1 MKVDDQIEVK
11 KIVKKSGS
19 SFFWGMNVLDPER
32 KRAMFSIYAFCR
44 IVDDI
49 ADEIKNKRLKIE
61 KLKSWKKK
69 INNIFESKK
78 LKSSIEKELKIA
90 VEKFQLERL
99 DFYAII
105 DGMMMDAKSDIKF
118 PKKKDLELYC
128 DRVAVAVGYLSIR
141 IFGLSEKEK
150 KYAFYLGRAFQLT
163 NIVRDFYEDLKRGR
177 CYIASEY
184 LSIYGVKKDIK
195 KIEHHPKL
203 QNILQDILHEANIF
217 FEKSNIEAKK
227 ISKKQIV
234 ASEIMKT
241 FYKAI
246 HTKMFKKKIDIEKK
260 IKLNYFQKIY
270 ILVLF
275 AVRY

>member
-19 SFFWGMNVLDPER
+19 SFFWGMNVLDSEK
-32 KRAMFSIYAFCR
+32 KRAMFAIYAFCR

-78 LKSSIEKELKIA
+78 LKSCIEKELKIA

-118 PKKKDLELYC
+118 PKKKNLELYC

-184 LSIYGVKKDIK
+184 LSIYGVEKNIK
-195 KIEHHPKL
+195 TIKHDPKL
-203 QNILQDILHEANIF
+203 QNILQDILYEANIF
-217 FEKSNIEAKK
+217 FEKSNIEANK
-227 ISKKQIV
+227 ISKEHII

>member
-1 MKVDDQIEVK
+1 
-11 KIVKKSGS
+11 
-19 SFFWGMNVLDPER
+19 
-32 KRAMFSIYAFCR
+32 MFSIYAFCR

-195 KIEHHPKL
+195 KIQQNPKL

-246 HTKMFKKKIDIEKK
+246 HTKMFKKKIHIEKK

>member
-11 KIVKKSGS
+11 KIVKKSGT
-19 SFFWGMNVLDPER
+19 SFFWGMNVLDSDR
-32 KRAMFSIYAFCR
+32 KRAMFAIYAFCR

-49 ADEIKNKRLKIE
+49 ADEIKNKKLKIE

-99 DFYAII
+99 DFFAII
-105 DGMMMDAKSDIKF
+105 DGMMMDARSDIKF
-118 PKKKDLELYC
+118 PKKKNLELYC

-141 IFGLSEKEK
+141 IFGLSKKEK
-150 KYAFYLGRAFQLT
+150 RYAFYLGRAFQLT
-163 NIVRDFYEDLKRGR
+163 NIVRDFYEDLKRDR

-184 LSIYGVKKDIK
+184 LSLYGVEKNIK
-195 KIEHHPKL
+195 TIKHDPKL
-203 QNILQDILHEANIF
+203 QNILQDILHEANVF

-227 ISKKQIV
+227 ISKKQII

>member
-1 MKVDDQIEVK
+1 MKVDDQIEVE

-19 SFFWGMNVLDPER
+19 SFFWGMNVLDSER

-118 PKKKDLELYC
+118 PKKKNLELYC

-177 CYIASEY
+177 CYVASEY

-195 KIEHHPKL
+195 TIKHDPKL

-227 ISKKQIV
+227 ISKKQII

-275 AVRY
+275 AIRY

>member
-1 MKVDDQIEVK
+1 MKIDDQIEVK

-19 SFFWGMNVLDPER
+19 SFFWGMNVLDSEK
-32 KRAMFSIYAFCR
+32 KRAMFAIYAFCR

-78 LKSSIEKELKIA
+78 VKSCIEKELKIA
-90 VEKFQLERL
+90 VEKFKLERL

-118 PKKKDLELYC
+118 PKKKNLELYC

-184 LSIYGVKKDIK
+184 LSIYGVEKNIK
-195 KIEHHPKL
+195 TIKHDPKL
-203 QNILQDILHEANIF
+203 QNILQDILHEANMF

-227 ISKKQIV
+227 ISKKQII

-246 HTKMFKKKIDIEKK
+246 HTKMFKKKINIEKK

>member
-19 SFFWGMNVLDPER
+19 SFFWGMNILDSER

-118 PKKKDLELYC
+118 PKKKNLELYC

-195 KIEHHPKL
+195 TIKHHPKL

-227 ISKKQIV
+227 ISKKQII

-246 HTKMFKKKIDIEKK
+246 HTKMFKKKIHIEKK

>member
-19 SFFWGMNVLDPER
+19 SFFWGMNVLDSER

-118 PKKKDLELYC
+118 PKKKNLELYC

-141 IFGLSEKEK
+141 IFGLSEKGK
-150 KYAFYLGRAFQLT
+150 KICFLPWEGFQLT

-195 KIEHHPKL
+195 TIMHDPKL

-227 ISKKQIV
+227 ISKKQII

>member
-19 SFFWGMNVLDPER
+19 SFFWGMNVLDSER

-118 PKKKDLELYC
+118 PKKKNLELYS

-177 CYIASEY
+177 CYVASEY

-195 KIEHHPKL
+195 TIKHDPKL

-227 ISKKQIV
+227 ISKKQII

-246 HTKMFKKKIDIEKK
+246 HTKMFKKKINIEKK

-270 ILVLF
+270 LLFLF

>member
-19 SFFWGMNVLDPER
+19 SFFWGMNVLDSEK
-32 KRAMFSIYAFCR
+32 KRAMFAIYAFCR

-69 INNIFESKK
+69 INNIFKSKE
-78 LKSSIEKELKIA
+78 LKSSIENELKFA

-105 DGMMMDAKSDIKF
+105 DGMMMDAKSDIRF
-118 PKKKDLELYC
+118 PKKKNLELYC

-195 KIEHHPKL
+195 TIKHDPKL

-227 ISKKQIV
+227 ISKKQII

-246 HTKMFKKKIDIEKK
+246 HTKMFKKKIHIEKK

>member
-19 SFFWGMNVLDPER
+19 SFFWGMNVLDSEK
-32 KRAMFSIYAFCR
+32 KRAMFAIYAFCR

-69 INNIFESKK
+69 IKNIFESKK

-90 VEKFQLERL
+90 VKKFQLERV

-118 PKKKDLELYC
+118 PKKKNLELYC
-128 DRVAVAVGYLSIR
+128 DRVAVAVGYLSIK
-141 IFGLSEKEK
+141 IFGLSKKEK

-184 LSIYGVKKDIK
+184 LSIHRVERDIRT
-195 KIEHHPKL
+195 IRHDPKL

-227 ISKKQIV
+227 ISKKQII

-241 FYKAI
+241 FYRAI

-260 IKLNYFQKIY
+260 IKLNFFQKIY

>member
-19 SFFWGMNVLDPER
+19 SFFWGMNVLDSER

-49 ADEIKNKRLKIE
+49 ADEIKNKSLKIE

-69 INNIFESKK
+69 INNIFDSKK
-78 LKSSIEKELKIA
+78 PKSSVEKELKIA
-90 VEKFQLERL
+90 VEKFRLDRL
-99 DFYAII
+99 DFFAII
-105 DGMMMDAKSDIKF
+105 DGMLMDAKSDIKF
-118 PKKKDLELYC
+118 PSKKNLELYC
-128 DRVAVAVGYLSIR
+128 DRVAVAVGYLSIKV
-141 IFGLSEKEK
+141 FGLSEKEK
-150 KYAFYLGRAFQLT
+150 KYAFFLGRAFQLT
-163 NIVRDFYEDLKRGR
+163 NIVRDFNEDLKRGR

-184 LSIYGVKKDIK
+184 LSVYGVRKDIK
-195 KIEHHPKL
+195 TIMHEPKL
-203 QNILQDILHEANIF
+203 QNILQDILREANIF
-217 FEKSNIEAKK
+217 FEKSNIEAKN
-227 ISKKQIV
+227 ISKKKII

-246 HTKMFKKKIDIEKK
+246 HAKMFKKKINIQKK
-260 IKLNYFQKIY
+260 IRLNYLQKIY

-275 AVRY
+275 TFRY

>member
-1 MKVDDQIEVK
+1 MKIDDQIEVK

-19 SFFWGMNVLDPER
+19 SFFWGMNVLDSEK
-32 KRAMFSIYAFCR
+32 KRAMFAIYAFCR

-78 LKSSIEKELKIA
+78 VKSCIEKELKIA
-90 VEKFQLERL
+90 VEKFKLERL

-118 PKKKDLELYC
+118 PKKKNLELYC

-195 KIEHHPKL
+195 TIMHDPKL
-203 QNILQDILHEANIF
+203 QNILQDILHEANVF

-227 ISKKQIV
+227 ISKKQII
-234 ASEIMKT
+234 APEIMKT

>member
-19 SFFWGMNVLDPER
+19 SFFWGMNVLDSER

-69 INNIFESKK
+69 INNIFKSKK

-90 VEKFQLERL
+90 VEKFELERV

-118 PKKKDLELYC
+118 PKKKNLELYC

-141 IFGLSEKEK
+141 VFGLSDKDK

-177 CYIASEY
+177 CYLASEY

-195 KIEHHPKL
+195 TIMHDPKL
-203 QNILQDILHEANIF
+203 QNILQDILHEANVF

-227 ISKKQIV
+227 ISKKQII

>member
-11 KIVKKSGS
+11 RIVKKSGS
-19 SFFWGMNVLDPER
+19 SFFWGMNVLDSER

-49 ADEIKNKRLKIE
+49 ADEIKNKRLKI
-61 KLKSWKKK
+61 KQLKSWKKK
-69 INNIFESKK
+69 INNIFKTKE
-78 LKSSIEKELKIA
+78 LKSSLEKELKIA
-90 VEKFQLERL
+90 VEKFQLDRL
-99 DFYAII
+99 DFLAII

-118 PKKKDLELYC
+118 PKKKNLELYC

-150 KYAFYLGRAFQLT
+150 KYAFFLGRAFQLT
-163 NIVRDFYEDLKRGR
+163 NIVRDFHEDLKRGR

-184 LSIYGVKKDIK
+184 LSIYGIKKDIK
-195 KIEHHPKL
+195 TIMDEPKL
-203 QNILQDILHEANIF
+203 QNILQDILREANTF
-217 FEKSNIEAKK
+217 FEKSSIEAKN
-227 ISKKQIV
+227 ISKKKII

-260 IKLNYFQKIY
+260 IKLNNLQKIY
-270 ILVLF
+270 ILILF
-275 AVRY
+275 AIRY

>member
-19 SFFWGMNVLDPER
+19 SFFWGMNVLDSER

-61 KLKSWKKK
+61 KLKS
-69 INNIFESKK
+69 
-78 LKSSIEKELKIA
+78 SIEKELKIA

-99 DFYAII
+99 DFFAII

-118 PKKKDLELYC
+118 PKKKNLELYC

-163 NIVRDFYEDLKRGR
+163 NIVRDFYED
-177 CYIASEY
+177 
-184 LSIYGVKKDIK
+184 V
-195 KIEHHPKL
+195 
-203 QNILQDILHEANIF
+203 
-217 FEKSNIEAKK
+217 
-227 ISKKQIV
+227 
-234 ASEIMKT
+234 
-241 FYKAI
+241 
-246 HTKMFKKKIDIEKK
+246 
-260 IKLNYFQKIY
+260 
-270 ILVLF
+270 
-275 AVRY
+275 

>member
-1 MKVDDQIEVK
+1 MIVDDQIEVK

-19 SFFWGMNVLDPER
+19 SFFWGMNVLDSEK

-69 INNIFESKK
+69 INNIFESKN
-78 LKSSIEKELKIA
+78 LKSSVEKELKIA
-90 VEKFQLERL
+90 VEKFKLDRL
-99 DFYAII
+99 DFFAII
-105 DGMMMDAKSDIKF
+105 DGMMMDAESDIKF
-118 PKKKDLELYC
+118 PKKKNLELYC
-128 DRVAVAVGYLSIR
+128 DRVAVAVGYLSIK

-150 KYAFYLGRAFQLT
+150 KYAFFLGRAFQLT

-195 KIEHHPKL
+195 TIIHDPKL

-217 FEKSNIEAKK
+217 FQKSNIEAKK
-227 ISKKQIV
+227 ISKKQII

-246 HTKMFKKKIDIEKK
+246 HTKMFKKKIEIEKK

-275 AVRY
+275 VVRY

>member
-19 SFFWGMNVLDPER
+19 SFFWGMNILDSER

-49 ADEIKNKRLKIE
+49 ADEIKNKSLKIE

-69 INNIFESKK
+69 INNIFDSKK
-78 LKSSIEKELKIA
+78 PKSSVEKELKIA
-90 VEKFQLERL
+90 VEKFRLDRL
-99 DFYAII
+99 DFFAII
-105 DGMMMDAKSDIKF
+105 DGMLMDAKSDIKF
-118 PKKKDLELYC
+118 PSKKNLELYC
-128 DRVAVAVGYLSIR
+128 DRVAVAVGYLSIKV
-141 IFGLSEKEK
+141 FGLSEKEK
-150 KYAFYLGRAFQLT
+150 KYAFFLGRAFQLT
-163 NIVRDFYEDLKRGR
+163 NIVRDFNEDLKRGR

-184 LSIYGVKKDIK
+184 LSVYGVRKDIK
-195 KIEHHPKL
+195 TIMHEPKL
-203 QNILQDILHEANIF
+203 QNILQDILREANIF
-217 FEKSNIEAKK
+217 FEKSNIEAKN
-227 ISKKQIV
+227 ISKKKII

-246 HTKMFKKKIDIEKK
+246 HAKMFKKKINIQKK
-260 IKLNYFQKIY
+260 IRLNYLQKIY

-275 AVRY
+275 TFRY

>member
-1 MKVDDQIEVK
+1 MKIDDQIEVK

-19 SFFWGMNVLDPER
+19 SLFWGMNVLDSEK
-32 KRAMFSIYAFCR
+32 KRAMFAIYAFCR

-118 PKKKDLELYC
+118 PKKKNLELYC

-141 IFGLSEKEK
+141 IFGLSQKEK

-184 LSIYGVKKDIK
+184 LSIYGVEKNIK
-195 KIEHHPKL
+195 TIKHDPKL

-227 ISKKQIV
+227 ISKKQII

-270 ILVLF
+270 ILILF

>member
-1 MKVDDQIEVK
+1 MRVDDQIEVK
-11 KIVKKSGS
+11 KIVQKSGS
-19 SFFWGMNVLDPER
+19 SFFWGMNVLDSER

-49 ADEIKNKRLKIE
+49 ADEIKNKRLKIK

-69 INNIFESKK
+69 INNIFDSKE
-78 LKSSIEKELKIA
+78 LKSSIEKELKIS
-90 VEKFQLERL
+90 VNKFKLDRL
-99 DFYAII
+99 DFHAII

-118 PKKKDLELYC
+118 PKKKNLELYC

-177 CYIASEY
+177 CYIPSEY
-184 LSIYGVKKDIK
+184 LSIYGIKKDIK
-195 KIEHHPKL
+195 TIMYEPKL
-203 QNILQDILHEANIF
+203 QNILQDILLEANIF
-217 FEKSNIEAKK
+217 FEKSTIEAKN
-227 ISKKQIV
+227 ISKKQII
-234 ASEIMKT
+234 ASEVMKT

-246 HTKMFKKKIDIEKK
+246 HTKMYKKNINIEKK
-260 IKLNYFQKIY
+260 IKLNYLQKVY

-275 AVRY
+275 AVRF

>member
-19 SFFWGMNVLDPER
+19 SFFWGMNVLDSER

-69 INNIFESKK
+69 INNIFKSKE
-78 LKSSIEKELKIA
+78 LKSSIENELKFA

-105 DGMMMDAKSDIKF
+105 DGMMMDAESDIKF
-118 PKKKDLELYC
+118 PKKKNLELYC

-195 KIEHHPKL
+195 TIMHDPKL

-227 ISKKQIV
+227 ISKKQII

-246 HTKMFKKKIDIEKK
+246 HTKMFKKKICIEKK

-270 ILVLF
+270 ILILF

>member
-1 MKVDDQIEVK
+1 MIVDDQIEVT

-19 SFFWGMNVLDPER
+19 SFFWGMNVLDSER

-49 ADEIKNKRLKIE
+49 ADEIKNKKIKIE
-61 KLKSWKKK
+61 KLRSWKKK
-69 INNIFESKK
+69 INNIFQSKK

-90 VEKFQLERL
+90 VDKFKLDRI

-105 DGMMMDAKSDIKF
+105 DGMMMDAKNDIKF
-118 PKKKDLELYC
+118 PSKKNLELYC
-128 DRVAVAVGYLSIR
+128 DRVAVAVGYLSIK
-141 IFGLSEKEK
+141 IFGLTKKER

-177 CYIASEY
+177 CYVPSEY
-184 LSIYGVKKDIK
+184 LSIYGIKKDIK
-195 KIEHHPKL
+195 TIIHEPK
-203 QNILQDILHEANIF
+203 LQDILQDLLAEANAF
-217 FEKSNIEAKK
+217 FEKSNVEAQNINKR
-227 ISKKQIV
+227 QII

-241 FYKAI
+241 FYRTI
-246 HTKMFKKKIDIEKK
+246 HNKMFKKKINLEKK

-270 ILVLF
+270 ILLSFV
-275 AVRY
+275 VRY

>member
-19 SFFWGMNVLDPER
+19 SFFWGMNVLDSEK

-78 LKSSIEKELKIA
+78 LKSSIEKELKVSI
-90 VEKFQLERL
+90 EKFQLERL

-118 PKKKDLELYC
+118 PKKKNLELYC

-177 CYIASEY
+177 CYVASEY

-195 KIEHHPKL
+195 TIMHDPKL
-203 QNILQDILHEANIF
+203 QNILQDILHEANVF

-227 ISKKQIV
+227 ISKKQII

>member
-1 MKVDDQIEVK
+1 MKIDDQIEVK

-19 SFFWGMNVLDPER
+19 SFFWGMNVLDSEK
-32 KRAMFSIYAFCR
+32 KRAIFAIYAFCR

-78 LKSSIEKELKIA
+78 VKSCIEKELKIA
-90 VEKFQLERL
+90 VEKFKLERL

-118 PKKKDLELYC
+118 PKKKNLELYC

-177 CYIASEY
+177 CYLASEY
-184 LSIYGVKKDIK
+184 LSIYGVEKNIK
-195 KIEHHPKL
+195 TIKHDPKL
-203 QNILQDILHEANIF
+203 QNILQDILHEANMF

-227 ISKKQIV
+227 ISKKQII

-246 HTKMFKKKIDIEKK
+246 HTKMFKKNIDIEKK

-275 AVRY
+275 ALRY

>member
-1 MKVDDQIEVK
+1 MIVDDQIEVK

-49 ADEIKNKRLKIE
+49 ADEIKNKSLKIE

-78 LKSSIEKELKIA
+78 LKSSIEKELKVSI
-90 VEKFQLERL
+90 EKFQLERL

-118 PKKKDLELYC
+118 PKKKNLELYC

-177 CYIASEY
+177 CYVASEY

-195 KIEHHPKL
+195 TIMHDPKL
-203 QNILQDILHEANIF
+203 QNILQDILHEANVF

-227 ISKKQIV
+227 ISKKQII

>member
-19 SFFWGMNVLDPER
+19 SFFWGMNILDSER

-49 ADEIKNKRLKIE
+49 ADEIKNKSLKIE

-69 INNIFESKK
+69 INNIFDSKK
-78 LKSSIEKELKIA
+78 PKSSVEKELKIA
-90 VEKFQLERL
+90 VEKFRLDRL
-99 DFYAII
+99 DFFAII
-105 DGMMMDAKSDIKF
+105 DGMLMDAKSDIKF
-118 PKKKDLELYC
+118 PSKKNLELYC
-128 DRVAVAVGYLSIR
+128 DRVAVAVGYLSIKV
-141 IFGLSEKEK
+141 FGLSEKEK
-150 KYAFYLGRAFQLT
+150 KYAFFLGRAFQLT
-163 NIVRDFYEDLKRGR
+163 NIVRDFHEDLKRGR

-184 LSIYGVKKDIK
+184 LSVYGVRKDIK
-195 KIEHHPKL
+195 TIMHEPKL
-203 QNILQDILHEANIF
+203 QNILQDILREANIF
-217 FEKSNIEAKK
+217 FEKSNIEAKN
-227 ISKKQIV
+227 ISKKKII

-246 HTKMFKKKIDIEKK
+246 HAKMFKKKINIQKK
-260 IKLNYFQKIY
+260 IRLNYLQKIY

-275 AVRY
+275 TFRY